1 MKFPWAASA
10 RAIANAR
17 DEGFSKLTFDHD
29 THRIASWAAASSA
42 PGPAT

>member
-1 MKFPWAASA
+1 MKFPWAASG

-29 THRIASWAAASSA
+29 TLRRPAWRLKAAD
-42 PGPAT
+42 GGR